1 VGDVVITTQDLG
13 KRYRA
18 RVTGRAR
25 IRDAVGE
32 SLRVRK
38 RDENR
43 STMVPFWALRHVDLE
58 VMAGQVTGIIGRNGA
73 GKSTLLKLLSR
84 ITTPTEGRAEII
96 GRVGSLLEVGT
107 GFHIDLTGREN
118 VFFSGAVLGMSRAEV
133 RRKLDDI
140 VAFAGVERFIDTPI
154 KHYSSGMQVRLGFAI
169 AAHLEPEVLIVDEVL
184 AVGDEEFQRR
194 CLEKIGDIAA
204 KGLAIL
210 LVSHDLVAVRSRCD
224 VAHLFEAGQLAASG
238 PPQEIVDTYVAQVLN
253 EGPGIVAASAWRL
266 ADGSGHTLEPRAPCS
281 ILIDIEAS
289 SGLDRAT
296 VTLEIRRDAI
306 AIWQGSVAGD
316 LGPGSNEIRFDIEA
330 LPLAAGSYELVL
342 SLVAEEGE
350 RTTAALTPPLVVPP
364 DGAGGPIIG
373 ARHTGGITK
382 R

>member
-1 VGDVVITTQDLG
+1 
-13 KRYRA
+13 
-18 RVTGRAR
+18 
-25 IRDAVGE
+25 
-32 SLRVRK
+32 
-38 RDENR
+38 
-43 STMVPFWALRHVDLE
+43 MVPFWALRHVDLE

-194 CLEKIGDIAA
+194 CLEKIGDMAA

-224 VAHLFEAGQLAASG
+224 VAHLFDSGQLVASG
-238 PPQEIVDTYVAQVLN
+238 PPQEIVDTYVAEVLD
-253 EGPGIVAASAWRL
+253 EGSGLVTASTWRL
-266 ADGSGHTLEPRAPCS
+266 ADGSGHTLEPMAPLFDPHRHRGGIKPRAHNRHPRYPTRCGRGVGRVDRRRPRTRGIRDPVRHRRAPARGRQ
-281 ILIDIEAS
+281 L
-289 SGLDRAT
+289 RAHP
-296 VTLEIRRDAI
+296 R
-306 AIWQGSVAGD
+306 
-316 LGPGSNEIRFDIEA
+316 PC
-330 LPLAAGSYELVL
+330 
-342 SLVAEEGE
+342 
-350 RTTAALTPPLVVPP
+350 
-364 DGAGGPIIG
+364 
-373 ARHTGGITK
+373 HT
-382 R
+382 